1 MPGHQRPFRWLYS
14 IPLRIRSLV
23 RGETV
28 DRELHEELEY
38 HVARLTDAHIAAG
51 LSPRDARAAALRA
64 LGGMAQRME
73 EARDTRRVTLLTDL
87 GRDVRYAARMLRRAP
102 AFTFVAVLSLALGTG
117 ANTAV
122 FQLIEALRLRP
133 LPVRDAADLAIIR
146 IPNRQGASGSFPS
159 RYSDLTYVQWERLR
173 RDQQAFDGVLA
184 WSHGSL
190 DLSTTGEQRF
200 SEDSLWVSGGFFD
213 VLGVRPQLGRLFT
226 EADDVK
232 GCAAPGVVIS
242 DAFWSREFGKDPAVV
257 GRTLSA
263 NGQRFPVIGVT
274 PAGFHGV
281 EVGRSFD
288 LALPLCAEYL
298 LNGENGRLARGW
310 VWWLGVMGRV
320 KPGWT
325 LAQASAQLHAIS
337 PALYRDTL
345 PPGSSP
351 ETTTSYLAFRL
362 AAERG
367 ASGFSTLRAQYD
379 LPLKLLLT
387 IAGIVLLIAC
397 ANLANLL
404 LARISTRHREV
415 AVRLAL
421 GASRG
426 RVFRQLLVE
435 SLLLAAIGTTL
446 GAGLAPLMS
455 QTAVA
460 IMSTQIDRV
469 FVDMAID
476 WRVLSFVVGL
486 AATTCILFGTAPALS
501 ATRVTLDEAMKAG
514 GRANTATRGR
524 LTARRALVVGQLA
537 LSLILLVSGLLFT
550 RSLFNLMTTDPG
562 FRQTGVLEIDVDLRR
577 LKLDAPGRLAT
588 RKAILDR
595 IRATP
600 GVEAAASA
608 MAIPLVNDWSQTVHL
623 EDPAL
628 LEKGQSYFSGATP
641 GYFAT
646 LEIPIVR
653 GRDFDARDT
662 PGSPRVAV
670 VNQHFVAR
678 FIGDADPIGRAFFLE
693 SSGGVADRR
702 VEIIGVVKNTRY
714 ASLREPFRSIV
725 YLGAEQ
731 NEAPGDFDSILMSST
746 QALPVLS
753 ASVKRAVE
761 TMDPRIAF
769 HFHDFQEQI
778 RYSIRQD
785 RLMALLCGFFALLA
799 GILATIGVYG
809 VMSYTATQRTGE
821 IGIRLAL
828 GADRSAIVRMM
839 LRDAGALL
847 AIGLGIG
854 AAVTPLVTKAAG
866 TLLFGLQPTD
876 AATFTIAMLALGI
889 AIAASSYLPARRA
902 SMVDPIVALRHD

>member
-1 MPGHQRPFRWLYS
+1 MMRPFRWLYAL
-14 IPLRIRSLV
+14 PLRIRSLV
-23 RGETV
+23 KGNEV
-28 DRELHEELEY
+28 ERELHEELEY
-38 HVARLTDAHIAAG
+38 HIDRVTEANIADG
-51 LSPRDARAAALRA
+51 MHPRDARAAALRA
-64 LGGMAQRME
+64 FGGVAQRME
-73 EARDTRRVTLLTDL
+73 ESRDTRRVSLVTDL
-87 GRDVRYAARMLRRAP
+87 GRDLRYAARVLRRSP
-102 AFTFVAVLSLALGTG
+102 GFTCVALVSLALGTG

-133 LPVRDAADLAIIR
+133 LPVRDAAELAIIR
-146 IPNRQGASGSFPS
+146 VPNRQGASGSFPS

-173 RDQQAFDGVLA
+173 RDQQAFDGLLA

-190 DLSTTGEQRF
+190 DLSTSGEQRF

-242 DAFWSREFGKDPAVV
+242 HAFWSREFGKDPAVV
-257 GRTLSA
+257 GRTLPA

-298 LNGENGRLARGW
+298 LNGESGRLARNW
-310 VWWLGVMGRV
+310 VWWLGVMGRL

-325 LAQASAQLHAIS
+325 LAQASAQLHALS

-351 ETTTSYLAFRL
+351 GTVKSYLAFRL
-362 AAERG
+362 AAESG
-367 ASGFSTLRAQYD
+367 ASGFSALRAQYD
-379 LPLKLLLT
+379 LPLNLLLA

-426 RVFRQLLVE
+426 RIFRQLLVE
-435 SLLLAAIGTTL
+435 SLLLAAIGTAC
-446 GAGLAPLMS
+446 GAALAPLLS

-460 IMSTQIDRV
+460 IMSTQVDRV

-486 AATTCILFGTAPALS
+486 AAATCILFGTAPALS

-524 LTARRALVVGQLA
+524 LTARRALVVAQLA
-537 LSLILLVSGLLFT
+537 LALILLVSGLLFT
-550 RSLFNLMTTDPG
+550 RSLFNLMRSDAG
-562 FRQTGVLEIDVDLRR
+562 FRQAGVLEIDLDLRR
-577 LKLDAPGRLAT
+577 LKLDAPGRVAT

-608 MAIPLVNDWSQTVHL
+608 SIPLVNDWSQTVHL
-623 EDPAL
+623 EDPAAL
-628 LEKGQSYFSGATP
+628 KKGQSYFSGATP

-646 LEIPIVR
+646 LEIPMVR

-670 VNQHFVAR
+670 VNERFVER
-678 FIGDADPIGRAFFLE
+678 FIGGGDPIGRAFFME

-731 NEAPGDFDSILMSST
+731 NAAPGDFDSILMRSPRP
-746 QALPVLS
+746 LPALS
-753 ASVKRAVE
+753 ASVKQAME
-761 TMDPRIAF
+761 AMDPRIAF

-799 GILATIGVYG
+799 GVLATIGVYG
-809 VMSYTATQRTGE
+809 VMSYTATQRLAE

-828 GADRSAIVRMM
+828 GADRRSIMRMM
-839 LRDAGALL
+839 LRDAAWLL
-847 AIGLGIG
+847 AIGLLIG
-854 AAVTPLVTKAAG
+854 AALTPVVTTAAG
-866 TLLFGLQPTD
+866 TLLFDLQPTD
-876 AATFTIAMLALGI
+876 ARTFAMAVAALGT

-902 SMVDPIVALRHD
+902 SRVDPIVALRHD

>member
-1 MPGHQRPFRWLYS
+1 MSRQRPFRWLYT

-28 DRELHEELEY
+28 DRELHDELEY
-38 HVARLTDAHIAAG
+38 HVARLTDANIAQG
-51 LSPRDARAAALRA
+51 LSPRDARAAALRQ

-73 EARDTRRVTLLTDL
+73 ESRDTRRVTLLTDL

-133 LPVRDAADLAIIR
+133 LPVRDAAALAIIR

-173 RDQQAFDGVLA
+173 RDQQAFDGLLA

-190 DLSTTGEQRF
+190 DLSTSGEQRF

-242 DAFWSREFGKDPAVV
+242 HAFWSREFGKDPAVV

-263 NGQRFPVIGVT
+263 NGLRFPVIGVT

-298 LNGENGRLARGW
+298 MNGKDGRLARDW
-310 VWWLGVMGRV
+310 VWWLGVMGRL

-325 LAQASAQLHAIS
+325 LAQASAHLQALS
-337 PALYRDTL
+337 PPLYRDTL

-351 ETTTSYLAFRL
+351 GVTTSYLAFRL
-362 AAERG
+362 AAESG

-379 LPLKLLLT
+379 LPLKLLLA

-435 SLLLAAIGTTL
+435 SLLLAAIGTAC

-460 IMSTQIDRV
+460 IMSTQIERV
-469 FVDMAID
+469 FVDVALD

-486 AATTCILFGTAPALS
+486 AAATCILFGTAPALS

-524 LTARRALVVGQLA
+524 LTARRALVVAQLA
-537 LSLILLVSGLLFT
+537 LSLMLLVSGLLFT
-550 RSLFNLMTTDPG
+550 RSLFNLMTADAG
-562 FRQTGVLEIDVDLRR
+562 FRQAGVLEIDLDLRR
-577 LKLDAPGRLAT
+577 LNLDAPGRIAT
-588 RKAILDR
+588 RKAILAR

-608 MAIPLVNDWSQTVHL
+608 SIPLVNDWSQTVHL
-623 EDPAL
+623 EDPAVL
-628 LEKGQSYFSGATP
+628 KKGKSYFSAATP

-670 VNQHFVAR
+670 VNQRFVER
-678 FIGDADPIGRAFFLE
+678 FIGGGDPIGRAFFLE
-693 SSGGVADRR
+693 SRGGVADRR

-731 NEAPGDFDSILMSST
+731 HEAPGNFDSILMSSS
-746 QALPVLS
+746 QSLPILS
-753 ASVKRAVE
+753 ASIKRTVE
-761 TMDPRIAF
+761 AMDPRIAF

-809 VMSYTATQRTGE
+809 VMSYTAAQRTGE

-828 GADRSAIVRMM
+828 GAERGAIVRLM
-839 LRDAGALL
+839 LRDAGTLL

-854 AAVTPLVTKAAG
+854 AVLTPLVTKTAR

-876 AATFTIAMLALGI
+876 ATTFAIAVLALAS

>member
-1 MPGHQRPFRWLYS
+1 MPFSPRPFRWLYKL
-14 IPLRIRSLV
+14 PLRIRSLV
-23 RGETV
+23 RAGQV
-28 DRELHEELEY
+28 DRELHEEIEY
-38 HVARLTDAHIAAG
+38 HVERLTAANLADG
-51 LSPRDARAAALRA
+51 MSPRDARAAALRA
-64 LGGMAQRME
+64 FGGVAQRME
-73 EARDTRRVTLLTDL
+73 ESRDTRRVTLLTDL

-102 AFTFVAVLSLALGTG
+102 AFTAVAVLSLALGTG
-117 ANTAV
+117 ANTVV

-133 LPVRDAADLAIIR
+133 LPVRDADGLAIIR
-146 IPNRQGASGSFPS
+146 VPNRQGASGSFPS
-159 RYSDLTYVQWERLR
+159 RYPDLTYVQWERLR
-173 RDQQAFDGVLA
+173 RDQQAFDGLLA

-190 DLSTTGEQRF
+190 DLSTAGEQRF

-242 DAFWSREFGKDPAVV
+242 HAFWSREFGKDPAVV

-298 LNGENGRLARGW
+298 LNGENGRLARDW
-310 VWWLGVMGRV
+310 VWWLGVMGRL

-325 LAQASAQLHAIS
+325 LARASAQLQALS
-337 PALYRDTL
+337 PVLYRDTL

-351 ETTTSYLAFRL
+351 GVVKSYLAFRL
-362 AAERG
+362 AAESG
-367 ASGFSTLRAQYD
+367 VSGFSTLREQYD

-426 RVFRQLLVE
+426 RIFRQLLVE
-435 SLLLAAIGTTL
+435 SLLLAAIGTSL
-446 GAGLAPLMS
+446 GAALAPLMS

-460 IMSTQIDRV
+460 IMSTHIDRV
-469 FVDMAID
+469 FVDIAVD
-476 WRVLSFVVGL
+476 WRVLSFVIGL
-486 AATTCILFGTAPALS
+486 AAATCILFGTAPALS

-514 GRANTATRGR
+514 GRANSAPRSR
-524 LTARRALVVGQLA
+524 LTARHALVVAQLS

-550 RSLFNLMTTDPG
+550 RSLFNLMTTDAG
-562 FRQTGVLEIDVDLRR
+562 FRQAGVLEIDLDLRR
-577 LKLDAPGRLAT
+577 LKLDSPGRIAT

-595 IRATP
+595 IRAIP

-623 EDPAL
+623 EEPAL
-628 LEKGQSYFSGATP
+628 LKKGQSYFGGGTP

-670 VNQHFVAR
+670 VNERFVER
-678 FIGDADPIGRAFFLE
+678 FIGSADPVGRTFLLE

-702 VEIIGVVKNTRY
+702 VEIVGVVRNTKY
-714 ASLREPFRSIV
+714 GSLREPFRSIV
-725 YLGAEQ
+725 YLAAEQ
-731 NEAPGDFDSILMSST
+731 NAAPGDFDQILMRSA
-746 QALPVLS
+746 QPLPVLS
-753 ASVKRAVE
+753 ASVKRTVE
-761 TMDPRIAF
+761 AMDPRIAF

-778 RYSIRQD
+778 RHSIRQD
-785 RLMALLCGFFALLA
+785 RLMAVLCGFFALLA
-799 GILATIGVYG
+799 AVLATIGVYG
-809 VMSYTATQRTGE
+809 VMSYTAAQRTRE

-828 GADRSAIVRMM
+828 GEERGAIVRMM
-839 LRDAGALL
+839 LRDAGILLAAGL
-847 AIGLGIG
+847 AIG
-854 AAVTPLVTKAAG
+854 AALTPVVTNAAG
-866 TLLFGLQPTD
+866 ALLYGLQPTD
-876 AATFTIAMLALGI
+876 AWTFATALIVLGV

-902 SMVDPIVALRHD
+902 ANADPLIALRHD

>member
-1 MPGHQRPFRWLYS
+1 MPLQNRPFRWLYAL
-14 IPLRIRSLV
+14 PLRIRSLV
-23 RGETV
+23 RGEQV
-28 DRELHEELEY
+28 ERELHEEIQY
-38 HVARLTDAHIAAG
+38 HIDRVTDANIAEG
-51 LSPRDARAAALRA
+51 MSPRDARAAALRA
-64 LGGMAQRME
+64 LGGVAQRME
-73 EARDTRRVTLLTDL
+73 ESRDTRRVTLLTDL
-87 GRDVRYAARMLRRAP
+87 GRDLRYAARMLRRAP
-102 AFTFVAVLSLALGTG
+102 AFTAVAVVSLALGTG

-122 FQLIEALRLRP
+122 FQMIEALRLRP
-133 LPVRDAADLAIIR
+133 LPVSHASDLAIVR
-146 IPNRQGASGSFPS
+146 IPDPQGASGQFSG
-159 RYSDLTYVQWERLR
+159 RYPDLTYVQWERLR
-173 RDQQAFDGVLA
+173 GEQQAFDGMLA
-184 WSHGSL
+184 WSHATL
-190 DLSTTGEQRF
+190 DLSASGESRF

-232 GCAAPGVVIS
+232 GCAAPGVVVS
-242 DAFWSREFGKDPAVV
+242 HGFWSREFGRDPAAV
-257 GRTLSA
+257 GRTLSI
-263 NGQRFPVIGVT
+263 NGRRFPVLGVT
-274 PAGFHGV
+274 AAGFHGV

-288 LALPLCAEYL
+288 LALPLCAEQL
-298 LNGENGRLARGW
+298 LNGEDSRMARDW
-310 VWWLGVMGRV
+310 SWWLGVMGRL

-325 LAQASAQLHAIS
+325 VERASAHLQALS

-345 PPGSSP
+345 PSGSSP
-351 ETTTSYLAFRL
+351 DTAKSYLEFRL
-362 AAERG
+362 AAESG

-435 SLLLAAIGTTL
+435 SLLLAAIGTAC
-446 GAGLAPLMS
+446 GAALAPLMCR
-455 QTAVA
+455 TAVA
-460 IMSTQIDRV
+460 IMSSQVDPV
-469 FVDMAID
+469 FVDVALD
-476 WRVLSFVVGL
+476 WRALSFVVGL
-486 AATTCILFGTAPALS
+486 AAATCMLFGTAPALG

-514 GRANTATRGR
+514 GRANTAPRGR
-524 LTARRALVVGQLA
+524 LAARRVLVVAQLA

-550 RSLFNLMTTDPG
+550 RSLFNLLTTDAG
-562 FRQTGVLEIDVDLRR
+562 FRQAGVLEIDVDLRR
-577 LKLDAPGRLAT
+577 LKLDAPGRIAI

-608 MAIPLVNDWSQTVHL
+608 MAIPLVNNWSQTVHL
-623 EDPAL
+623 EDPAPVK
-628 LEKGQSYFSGATP
+628 KGLSYFSGATR
-641 GYFAT
+641 GYFGT
-646 LEIPIVR
+646 LEIPMVR
-653 GRDFDARDT
+653 GRDFDGRDR

-670 VNQHFVAR
+670 VNERFVER
-678 FIGDADPIGRAFFLE
+678 FIGGADPIGRTFLLE
-693 SSGGVADRR
+693 SSRGVADRR
-702 VEIIGVVKNTRY
+702 VEIIGVVKNTKY
-714 ASLREPFRSIV
+714 ASLREPFRAIV

-731 NEAPGDFDSILMSST
+731 NDAPGDFDQILMRST
-746 QALPVLS
+746 QPIPALS

-761 TMDPRIAF
+761 AMDPRIAF

-799 GILATIGVYG
+799 AVLATIGVYG
-809 VMSYTATQRTGE
+809 VMSYTASQRTGE

-828 GADRSAIVRMM
+828 GAERGAIVRMM
-839 LRDAGALL
+839 LRDAGILL
-847 AIGLGIG
+847 AIGLAIG
-854 AAVTPLVTKAAG
+854 AALTPLVTKAAG

-876 AATFTIAMLALGI
+876 TLTFTIAVLTLGT

-902 SMVDPIVALRHD
+902 ARVDPLVALRHD

>member
-1 MPGHQRPFRWLYS
+1 MPLQKRPFRWLYAL
-14 IPLRIRSLV
+14 PLRVRSLFRATAV
-23 RGETV
+23 E
-28 DRELHEELEY
+28 RELHEELQY
-38 HVARLTDAHIAAG
+38 HLDRLAETNIAEG
-51 LSPRDARAAALRA
+51 MSPRAARAAALRA
-64 LGGMAQRME
+64 LGGVTQRME
-73 EARDTRRVTLLTDL
+73 ECRDRRRITLVTDL
-87 GRDVRYAARMLRRAP
+87 SRDLRYATRMLRRSP
-102 AFTFVAVLSLALGTG
+102 GFTCVAVLSLALGTG

-133 LPVRDAADLAIIR
+133 LPVMDAADLAIIR

-159 RYSDLTYVQWERLR
+159 RYSDLTYVQWKRLR
-173 RDQQAFDGVLA
+173 RDQQAFDGLLA

-190 DLSTTGEQRF
+190 DLSTSGEQRF

-242 DAFWSREFGKDPAVV
+242 HAFWSREFGKDPAVV

-263 NGQRFPVIGVT
+263 NGQRFLVIGVT

-298 LNGENGRLARGW
+298 MNGENGRLARDW
-310 VWWLGVMGRV
+310 VWWLGVMGRL

-325 LAQASAQLHAIS
+325 LAQASAQLHALS

-351 ETTTSYLAFRL
+351 GTVKSYLAFRL
-362 AAERG
+362 AAESG

-379 LPLKLLLT
+379 LPLKLLLA

-426 RVFRQLLVE
+426 RIFRQLLVE
-435 SLLLAAIGTTL
+435 SLLLAAIGTAC

-469 FVDMAID
+469 FVDIAID

-486 AATTCILFGTAPALS
+486 AAATCILFGTAPALS

-524 LTARRALVVGQLA
+524 LTARRVLVVAQLA

-550 RSLFNLMTTDPG
+550 RSLFNLMTTDAG
-562 FRQTGVLEIDVDLRR
+562 FRQAGVLEIDLDLRR
-577 LKLDAPGRLAT
+577 LKLDAPGRIAT

-608 MAIPLVNDWSQTVHL
+608 TIPLVNDWSQTVHL
-623 EDPAL
+623 EDPAAL
-628 LEKGQSYFSGATP
+628 KKGQSYFSGATP
-641 GYFAT
+641 DYFAT
-646 LEIPIVR
+646 LEIPMVR

-670 VNQHFVAR
+670 VNQRFVER
-678 FIGDADPIGRAFFLE
+678 FIGGGDPIGRAFFLE

-725 YLGAEQ
+725 YLDAAQ
-731 NEAPGDFDSILMSST
+731 NEAPGDFDSILMRST
-746 QALPVLS
+746 RPLPALS
-753 ASVKRAVE
+753 ASVKQSVGA
-761 TMDPRIAF
+761 MDPRIAF

-778 RYSIRQD
+778 RYSLRQD

-799 GILATIGVYG
+799 GVLATIGVYG
-809 VMSYTATQRTGE
+809 VMSYTVTQRTGE
-821 IGIRLAL
+821 IGVRLAL
-828 GADRSAIVRMM
+828 GAGRGAIVRMM

-847 AIGLGIG
+847 AIGLAIG

-866 TLLFGLQPTD
+866 TLLFGLHPTD
-876 AATFTIAMLALGI
+876 PLTFLLAVIALGS

-902 SMVDPIVALRHD
+902 SRLDPLVALRHE